1 MDPSFLEMD
10 MSPPASSHSE
20 SPAPSFSQ
28 ESRTLSAHSRHSSQ
42 SSSSVI
48 TRWPSPVLRNDES
61 PEQAGSSDEYET
73 FSEYADDRY
82 PILWYGVLLL
92 DPFTAHLRVPAVVS
106 RLIEDLEERHAGTH
120 PPSKRSIRDS
130 NELHMLWEHST
141 LEDIRLYFQGSGNS
155 LFPGEQ
161 PLLHNVS
168 GELIYHHLM
177 RRIDSR
183 FTIQAPAPDVMY
195 GYQEA
200 ALRRP
205 DGIPSWV
212 IDDGKATESI
222 LFYPFLTVQMQ
233 GHGLGSDGCMHRATN
248 ECMIASSICVRM
260 LDKLNQRLAVRQRGD
275 TFTIVNSAA
284 FSIAMNG
291 AVARIYVT
299 FAFDETRDHV
309 YKVDSFVLENPSH
322 YRKFHRFIQSIIDW
336 GKNERLREIRDAI
349 EVIESRGP
357 RWYPRYE
364 L

>member
-92 DPFTAHLRVPAVVS
+92 DPFTAHLRVPAAVS
-106 RLIEDLEERHAGTH
+106 RLIEDLEERHVGTH
-120 PPSKRSIRDS
+120 PPSRRSVRDS

-141 LEDIRLYFQGSGNS
+141 REDIRLYFQGSGIS

-161 PLLHNVS
+161 SLLHNVS

-275 TFTIVNSAA
+275 TFTMVNSAA

-349 EVIESRGP
+349 EVIENRGP